1 MMREL
6 IRRAQQ
12 VYSCLSGENLVV
24 HGAFQSKVATSHV
37 FFYLTLV
44 EHLEK
49 VVVQVDAV
57 VESECRDL
65 LAQAGRLIFT
75 NLCLLRNSGALN

>member
-6 IRRAQQ
+6 IQRAQR
-12 VYSCLSGENLVV
+12 VYSCLSGENLGLP
-24 HGAFQSKVATSHV
+24 GAFQPGVATSHV
-37 FFYLTLV
+37 FFFLSLV

-49 VVVQVDAV
+49 AVGEVDAV

-65 LAQAGRLIFT
+65 LA
-75 NLCLLRNSGALN
+75 